1 MRQQNKYLSTAGV
14 KCANHGEHFGMF
26 KQLTTPAIAIFDLHA
41 KFSLD
46 IKINRLAGVT
56 VLTRNQDGGCRNIKF
71 R

>member
-46 IKINRLAGVT
+46 I
-56 VLTRNQDGGCRNIKF
+56 
-71 R
+71 

>member
-1 MRQQNKYLSTAGV
+1 MFHSAYLSQKIDFISFEIIITEHMRQQNKYLSTAGV

-46 IKINRLAGVT
+46 I
-56 VLTRNQDGGCRNIKF
+56 
-71 R
+71 